1 MDLGQRA
8 VVLRCLEAQ
17 CGDGQLLV
25 DLFVNYDCDL
35 EGANLFE
42 RTVGVPVCSILFG
55 FHVSEHTS
63 VWSPGTS
70 VRHTSLRWSQAT
82 AHKNALCLGGR
93 QSEAAIWDTF
103 PRAGGRFGTDCPD
116 ARHRRCVRAN
126 TGRRACSTSPGAPP
140 TPCNSCLSESSRSQ
154 GWGPSSKVWGRF
166 RPQNARPHQT
176 CWIARRSGAV

>member
-42 RTVGVPVCSILFG
+42 RTVGAPVCSAFCC
-55 FHVSEHTS
+55 FHVSESAS
-63 VWSPGTS
+63 VWSLGTS
-70 VRHTSLRWSQAT
+70 VHCTSLQWRQAT
-82 AHKNALCLGGR
+82 TRRNAVRLR
-93 QSEAAIWDTF
+93 PSEAAIWDAIF
-103 PRAGGRFGTDCPD
+103 PCRWALWYGLP
-116 ARHRRCVRAN
+116 RRPSPQTRPCKYRTTSVLCVSWCATHPVQQLPLRKQLFS
-126 TGRRACSTSPGAPP
+126 GLGAPP
-140 TPCNSCLSESSRSQ
+140 KIL
-154 GWGPSSKVWGRF
+154 GRF
-166 RPQNARPHQT
+166 RPQNHRPHQT